1 MTMPEVSRG
10 ECHSIGIMGDCGTE
24 CPLWL
29 GGECEIADEW
39 YEDLSPE
46 ELEQYHEIYGEPT

>member
-1 MTMPEVSRG
+1 MPEVSRG